1 MGILNLGNSEEFEEF
16 EDDSYY
22 EFSSDHEFDGEE
34 AGTGNGHKR
43 SIAMGFAAAVL
54 VIGGA
59 FGAKIALGTSTTEF
73 GQGSSTAVTCQ
84 STHLTV
90 TPFAGFINYT
100 STSPATGRWTLDSIY
115 IEGISPSCLGNFGS
129 GTGVDFTVQVYD
141 NGQTNAA
148 LGTSDSAT
156 SKSATPYTY
165 RTYDAAKFW
174 MTDTMTMTSMSSAY
188 TDIEVATDN
197 TQDTTGSVQITF
209 DPDLVADF
217 ANSQNVYKIAI
228 QTSSHYLGEPL
239 S

>member
-1 MGILNLGNSEEFEEF
+1 MGILNLGNSEEFKEF

-34 AGTGNGHKR
+34 AGTDNGHKR

-54 VIGGA
+54 FIGAA
-59 FGAKIALGTSTTEF
+59 FGAKIALTTPSGTEF
-73 GQGSSTAVTCQ
+73 GQGVATATSCQ
-84 STHLTV
+84 STPLTV
-90 TPFAGFINYT
+90 TPFAGYIND
-100 STSPATGRWTLDSIY
+100 TGTAGHWTLDSIY
-115 IEGISPSCLGNFGS
+115 IEGISPSCFGSVGS
-129 GTGVDFTVQVYD
+129 GTGVDFTVQVFD
-141 NGQTNAA
+141 NNAGSAA
-148 LGTSDSAT
+148 LNTSDSAT

-165 RTYDAAKFW
+165 TTYNAAKFW
-174 MTDTMTMTSMSSAY
+174 MTDTSTMTSMSNAY
-188 TDIEVATDN
+188 TDIEVATDP

>member
-22 EFSSDHEFDGEE
+22 EFSSDDEFDGED

-59 FGAKIALGTSTTEF
+59 FGAKIVLNSNTSVEF
-73 GQGSSTAVTCQ
+73 GQGFAQAVTCQ
-84 STHLTV
+84 STPLTV
-90 TPFAGFINYT
+90 TPFAGFINDT
-100 STSPATGRWTLDSIY
+100 STTPATGRWTLDSIY
-115 IEGISPSCLGNFGS
+115 IEGIQPSCA
-129 GTGVDFTVQVYD
+129 GVDFTVQVFD
-141 NGQTNAA
+141 NNAGSAA
-148 LGTSDSAT
+148 LNNSDSAT
-156 SKSATPYTY
+156 SKAATPYTY
-165 RTYDAAKFW
+165 TTYNAAKFY
-174 MTDTMTMTSMSSAY
+174 MQDSSTITSMSNAY
-188 TDIEVATDN
+188 TDIENATDN
-197 TQDTTGSVQITF
+197 TQDTTASVQITF

-228 QTSSHYLGEPL
+228 QTSPHYAGEPL